1 MKVSI
6 LADRR
11 LWLTADK
18 SRVVEDGDPAAAFL
32 LAAPGTEI
40 APDDV
45 KRFELRVEGT
55 KVVLPGAEGED
66 ASGEAGNASDEGAE
80 GGAGDEAGAE
90 SQAEE
95 PKEPAKPEAAKQPK
109 SKSSK
114 AKKD

>member
-45 KRFELRVEGT
+45 KRFGLRIEGT
-55 KVVLPGAEGED
+55 KVVLPGAE
-66 ASGEAGNASDEGAE
+66 
-80 GGAGDEAGAE
+80 
-90 SQAEE
+90 AEE